1 MRSWLTLLEKDGEG
15 RLMERTVERRS
26 VHDGW
31 NEVDEQ
37 TRGSEEDVGQTSQI
51 NASQRTELL
60 LSSDSRLGGG
70 AQTGSGTISMSSRA
84 QKFHLLFV
92 MADPR
97 LLSEVPFEPILQ
109 IAAV

>member
-1 MRSWLTLLEKDGEG
+1 
-15 RLMERTVERRS
+15 MERTVERRS

-70 AQTGSGTISMSSRA
+70 SDRFRNHQHEFTSPEVSSFVCNGGPSFTVRGS
-84 QKFHLLFV
+84 V
-92 MADPR
+92 
-97 LLSEVPFEPILQ
+97 
-109 IAAV
+109 